1 MIDKKRK
8 NMRIRRRQ
16 GKEKKGLHKKN
27 DQQLDFT
34 DKNNNKK
41 NNV

>member
-1 MIDKKRK
+1 
-8 NMRIRRRQ
+8 MRIRRRQ
-16 GKEKKGLHKKN
+16 GKEKKVGLHKKN
-27 DQQLDFT
+27 DQHLDFT